1 MISNVLVCIFRNG
14 DGIHASSSIRLV
26 QTLLRF
32 CIVEICRLILECILK
47 CGYVIHHFNVHF
59 SLCFFANDLLL
70 DVYPVFILN
79 YGSDARQKA
88 NSSNFL
94 EFKMG
99 SKAVETTQNINS
111 ALAQLL
117 PTNIECSGGS
127 RCFAKE
133 MRALKMRS
141 TMPGHQKWTTTN
153 GEQLLKLILLQLQEK
168 FPKNPASTIL
178 QFFGI

>member
-59 SLCFFANDLLL
+59 SLCFFADDLLL

-94 EFKMG
+94 G
-99 SKAVETTQNINS
+99 SKWVVKQWRQLKTSTVHWPSYCQQTYSAVVVQDV
-111 ALAQLL
+111 
-117 PTNIECSGGS
+117 
-127 RCFAKE
+127 
-133 MRALKMRS
+133 
-141 TMPGHQKWTTTN
+141 
-153 GEQLLKLILLQLQEK
+153 LQRK
-168 FPKNPASTIL
+168 
-178 QFFGI
+178 